1 VLRREFPRSKGRHC
15 RFQLKQLADP
25 QVELTRTARNA
36 RSQRVAKLSR
46 RNGFRISVGLQSL
59 KREVSHPSGHNNEKT
74 CGEDGKDQ
82 IADARDY
89 AGMPTEGVTIN
100 ARIPCSCYPAGVA
113 WAKAWLSEQQQY
125 GHSRAKTK
133 EKQPCRPW
141 PLTLQTPSTRP
152 PRTPTSPSRSSSS
165 LDKQSYT

>member
-1 VLRREFPRSKGRHC
+1 MQALPESFAKRSQLLAKRNPCKQTLHVSVEPAVLRREFPRSKGRHC

-82 IADARDY
+82 IADARNY
-89 AGMPTEGVTIN
+89 AGMP
-100 ARIPCSCYPAGVA
+100 Y
-113 WAKAWLSEQQQY
+113 
-125 GHSRAKTK
+125 
-133 EKQPCRPW
+133 
-141 PLTLQTPSTRP
+141 
-152 PRTPTSPSRSSSS
+152 
-165 LDKQSYT
+165 